1 MFKKF
6 VSYYKP
12 HKKLFALDMLASF
25 FISALGMVYPIVTR
39 TMLNDYIPNKKIRLI
54 VIFGICLFVIYFVR
68 MLLRYFVQYYG
79 HMIGIRMQA
88 QMRREM
94 FAKLQKLP
102 FSFYDEHETGKIMSR
117 ITSDLFDVAELAHH
131 GPENLFISGIMVVA
145 SFVYLMSINIA
156 LTLIVFACV
165 PLLLLSAY
173 YFRKKMHTAFMESR
187 KSNAQISAAVESSIT
202 GIRVTKAF
210 NNSDIEED
218 KFENGNQRMISARR
232 CAYNAMGKFHSITSF
247 VTDIFNIIVLI
258 AGGLFLYHGQINF
271 GDYSS
276 FIISINLFINPIM
289 T

>member
-145 SFVYLMSINIA
+145 SFIYLMSINIA

-173 YFRKKMHTAFMESR
+173 YLERKCTLR
-187 KSNAQISAAVESSIT
+187 LW
-202 GIRVTKAF
+202 KA
-210 NNSDIEED
+210 E
-218 KFENGNQRMISARR
+218 RATHR
-232 CAYNAMGKFHSITSF
+232 
-247 VTDIFNIIVLI
+247 
-258 AGGLFLYHGQINF
+258 
-271 GDYSS
+271 
-276 FIISINLFINPIM
+276 
-289 T
+289 